1 MRAFLLARLDDV
13 RLVVVIAAL
22 LTATTVVA
30 DGPAH
35 FSSGLYSH
43 RRGDCSSR
51 VDPIGAVFYGPA
63 DGTTGGNLASAVDH
77 AEAHT
82 GWGVVTLGSGQWF
95 ATHGYCGYWDGELA
109 SGAAW
114 STRHHTRLRR
124 TYHADPGLGFTTVGT
139 PHYET
144 VESCGHVVR
153 RTLNGVSGYDI
164 ARRRLHEAMA
174 AGNHTSF
181 SEYWGNTQPF
191 VQCNGD
197 IASSNGYV
205 RFLYVPAWWH
215 SDPGGARA
223 AQRPMTEARVARARG
238 NSSLRRTRDFAQFA
252 LYFVGQSF
260 ESLPL
265 VAVDRHPA
273 QVSFLYGTCSIPVAG
288 DGAIGGCAP
297 PLAVQVW
304 PACVRDS
311 SRYPFAPDE
320 RVRVRGV
327 AAAFYEGHR
336 RLELANGAV
345 TVVLFGQGREQLF
358 RAARSLRP
366 VNRLVGLSPRTD
378 CPAAE

>member
-1 MRAFLLARLDDV
+1 MRPVF
-13 RLVVVIAAL
+13 VIAAL
-22 LTATTVVA
+22 LAATTVVA
-30 DGPAH
+30 EAPAH

-82 GWGVVTLGSGQWF
+82 GWNVVSLGSGQWF

-109 SGAAW
+109 SGGAW
-114 STRHHTRLRR
+114 TTRHHMRLRR

-164 ARRRLHEAMA
+164 ARRRLHESMA

-181 SEYWGNTQPF
+181 SAYWGNTQPF

-197 IASSNGYV
+197 IASSNGNV
-205 RFLYVPAWWH
+205 RFFYVPAWWH
-215 SDPGGARA
+215 SDPGSTRVAAKPKARA
-223 AQRPMTEARVARARG
+223 LSIRARG
-238 NSSLRRTRDFAQFA
+238 NSSLAAARAFSQFP
-252 LYFVGQSF
+252 LYFVGEAF
-260 ESLPL
+260 EGLQL
-265 VAVDRHPA
+265 VAVERHPA
-273 QVSFLYGTCSIPVAG
+273 QVGFLYGTCSIPMGG
-288 DGAIGGCAP
+288 DGAQGGCAP

-320 RVRVRGV
+320 RIRVRGV

-336 RLELANGAV
+336 RLELSTGEV
-345 TVVLFGQGREQLF
+345 TVVLFGQERDQLI
-358 RAARSLRP
+358 AAAAALRGVNAP
-366 VNRLVGLSPRTD
+366 VPGLVGLPRPAPIAVRGRPS
-378 CPAAE
+378 CP